1 MRALAT
7 LVIYLTPF
15 VTIGLV
21 ARYLLRERHVA
32 LSDVQAQ
39 AGQKR
44 GPRKLFLLGVW
55 RTES

>member
-7 LVIYLTPF
+7 FLIYVTPF
-15 VTIGLV
+15 LTIGFV
-21 ARYLLRERHVA
+21 ARRLLRERHVE

-39 AGQKR
+39 AGENR
-44 GPRKLFLLGVW
+44 PPRRLFLLGVW